1 MGGLLSSGVLFT
13 TTALAGGLLAA
24 GSAHAQAAP
33 LDAPAAEATAQ
44 QPADAGAP
52 SALEEAESPAS
63 SNSADI
69 VVTANRRE
77 ERLLDVAQAVSAT
90 SGAQLDRQNIVQL
103 QSLRTIDP
111 SVSYRVSTSP
121 GSSAFAVRG
130 IGTSSFS
137 AGIEQSVST
146 VLDGVVLGDP
156 AALQTLAD
164 VERIEILRG
173 PQGMLFG
180 KNASSGVVHIITARP
195 NFDDTSLRVRAQYGE
210 NNEFIVQAVANVPV
224 ADNLALRFTYV
235 HNQLDGWVYSVPLR
249 EDLNPIGIDGGTVKL
264 LWEPDDV
271 SSIYL
276 TADYNYTGEFCC
288 QQVIRSTPNPNS
300 AIAVADARYGIIPS
314 ATNFRTAVDGRG
326 DGNGEAYGFSG
337 TFEREFGDYTWTTIA
352 AYRTSSRRNFYDADF
367 VDYDYVNT
375 NGGTRQDT
383 NSSVETRITSPV
395 GPVFDFVAG
404 LFFYQQENDGII
416 GQTGRFT
423 IPASGNVLPPSARL
437 ETTATRAL
445 VNSNSFAVFGQG
457 NLHITPQLDLTLGGR
472 FTRDRARLVNTAGP
486 YLDPSLPLR
495 GGYPARGIPTRG
507 YIGFPGPFTT
517 PCVRTATLPA
527 YPNCFDALRQ
537 ETGAENFSY
546 RAILKYEPTDDLMA
560 YVSYSKGYK
569 GPGFSALSL
578 LPQQILSGNTNQAIE
593 PEIPT
598 AWEIGAKGSFFD
610 RRVTVTLAAFDT
622 TYDGFQAQVST
633 PTPDGFISRIQNA
646 GTVKTRGIEVQVA
659 TRPFEYA
666 TFDVGA
672 TYLDAKYGDF
682 PGVACYTTNI
692 TASPTIYQPGCDA
705 AAGNTIN
712 VRGNR
717 VDNAPEFQYF
727 IRASYERP
735 ALIGSLTG
743 IFDANWAH
751 RSSVFFSATNDPRT
765 FQEGYGL
772 LGGQIGVGAADD
784 SWRLVLYGTNIL
796 NKIWAA
802 NISASPTPALNPGG
816 SIQYFSPDSFRHIGA
831 KAEFRF

>member
-1 MGGLLSSGVLFT
+1 MGSFAVSGVLFT

-24 GSAHAQAAP
+24 VPALAQAAP
-33 LDAPAAEATAQ
+33 LTPPPSEQAAEA
-44 QPADAGAP
+44 PADPGAP
-52 SALEEAESPAS
+52 TPLEEAERPGS
-63 SNSADI
+63 SNDGDI

-195 NFDDTSLRVRAQYGE
+195 KFDDTSLRVRAQFGE
-210 NNEFIVQAVANVPV
+210 NHEFIVQAVANLPV

-235 HNQLDGWVYSVPLR
+235 HNQLDGWVYSEPLG
-249 EDLNPIGIDGGTVKL
+249 EDLNPIGIDGGSAKL
-264 LWEPDDV
+264 LWEPDEI

-288 QQVIRSTPNPNS
+288 QQVIRSTPNPTS
-300 AIAVADARYGIIPS
+300 AIAVADARYGITPS
-314 ATNFRTAVDGRG
+314 ATNFRSAVDARG

-337 TFEREFGDYTWTTIA
+337 TFERQFGEYSWTTIA

-367 VDYDYVNT
+367 VDYDYVNY

-404 LFFYQQENDGII
+404 LFFYKQENDGII
-416 GQTGRFT
+416 GQTGRFV
-423 IPASGNVLPPSARL
+423 IPTTGNVLPPTARL

-445 VNSNSFAVFGQG
+445 VKSNSFAVFGQG
-457 NLHITPQLDLTLGGR
+457 NLHITPQLDLTVGGR
-472 FTRDRARLVNTAGP
+472 FTRDRARLLNTAGP

-507 YIGFPGPFTT
+507 YIGFPGPFVT

-527 YPNCFDALRQ
+527 YPNCFDALDQR
-537 ETGAENFSY
+537 TGAENFSY
-546 RAILKYEPTDDLMA
+546 RAILKFEPTDDLMT
-560 YVSYSKGYK
+560 YVSYSRGYK

-578 LPQQILSGNTNQAIE
+578 LPAQILSGNTNQAIE
-593 PEIPT
+593 PEIPK

-610 RRVTVTLAAFDT
+610 RRVTVTLAMFDT

-646 GTVKTRGIEVQVA
+646 GTVKTRGVELQVA

-666 TFDVGA
+666 TFDVGG

-682 PGVACYTTNI
+682 PGVACYTTN
-692 TASPTIYQPGCDA
+692 TNLSPTIYQPGCDA

-717 VDNAPEFQYF
+717 IDNAPEFQYY

-735 ALIGSLTG
+735 EAIGSLTG
-743 IFDANWAH
+743 IFDVNWVH
-751 RSSVFFSATNDPRT
+751 RSSSYFSATNDPRT
-765 FQEGYGL
+765 LQEAYGL
-772 LGGQIGVGAADD
+772 LGGQIGVGSADD
-784 SWRLVLYGTNIL
+784 RWRFVIYGSNIL

-816 SIQYFSPDSFRHIGA
+816 SIQYFSPDSFRHVGA
-831 KAEFRF
+831 KVELRF